1 MNLVQLQTFLT
12 VARLGSFRKASD
24 QLFTTQPAVSARIA
38 GLEESLGVALFER
51 RGGAVTL
58 TAKGVE
64 LRPMAEK
71 ILGLAQD
78 IKLRIGG
85 TEAVAGIFR
94 LGVAETIVHTWLHDF
109 LKAVHDAFPELDF
122 EISVD
127 ISVNLR
133 DAVVSHDLDMA
144 FLMGPVSEYSVSNV
158 PLCRYPLI
166 WVASPD
172 VPIWD
177 RPATLE
183 TVFSFP
189 VLTYARATR
198 PYSEISD
205 KARDFAGGKPRIF
218 GSTSLSAAKQMALE
232 GMGVANLPEALVAE
246 ELRSGALKHLDG
258 VWSPSDLLFTA
269 SYASEWNDR
278 LTANIARMAQKFAAP
293 YQSDNKKNLS

>member
-1 MNLVQLQTFLT
+1 MNLIQLQTFLT

-24 QLFTTQPAVSARIA
+24 QLFTTQPAISARIA

-51 RGGAVTL
+51 KGGTVSL

-71 ILGLAQD
+71 ILAMAQD
-78 IKLRIGG
+78 IKLRIGDASSV
-85 TEAVAGIFR
+85 TGIFR

-109 LKAVHDAFPELDF
+109 LKAVHDAFPSLDF

-133 DAVVSHDLDMA
+133 DAVVSRDLDMA

-166 WVASPD
+166 WVASPGL
-172 VPIWD
+172 PIWSL
-177 RPATLE
+177 PLSLE

-189 VLTYARATR
+189 ILTYARATR
-198 PYSEISD
+198 PYSEIAD
-205 KARDFAGGKPRIF
+205 KARGMAGSRPRIF
-218 GSTSLSAAKQMALE
+218 GSTSLSAAKEMALE
-232 GMGVANLPEALVAE
+232 GVGVANLPEALVAD
-246 ELRSGALKHLDG
+246 ELRSGELRRIDDI
-258 VWSPSDLLFTA
+258 WSPPDLLFTA
-269 SYASEWNDR
+269 SYATEWNDR
-278 LTANIARMAQKFAAP
+278 LTADIAEMAQKFATP
-293 YQSDNKKNLS
+293 YQADIKKIDQ